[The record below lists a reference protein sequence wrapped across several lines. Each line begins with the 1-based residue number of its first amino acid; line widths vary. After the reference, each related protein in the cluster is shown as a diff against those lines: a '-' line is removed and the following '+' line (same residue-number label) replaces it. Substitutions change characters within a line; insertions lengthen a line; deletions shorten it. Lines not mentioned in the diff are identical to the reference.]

1 MTASSQ
7 SKSEKIASELLGIA
21 GVTIGGSKP
30 FDIQVHN
37 KRFFDE
43 VLANGSIGLG
53 ESYMQKWWDC
63 EALDQFFFKVLSA
76 RLDEHIKFNM
86 KLLFQVLQRKL
97 FNLQSK
103 RRAFNIGEHHYDMGN
118 DLYKAMLDQRMVYTC
133 AYWKEAD
140 NLDDA
145 QEDKLKLTC
154 EKLQLKPGMKVLD
167 IGCGWGS
174 LAKYAAENY
183 GVEVVGVTV
192 SQQQIELAREMC
204 QGLPIELRL
213 QDYRDVNEEFDRIVS
228 LGMFEH
234 VGEKNYNTYMSVAH
248 RCLKENGIFLLHTI
262 GNNTTTHSVDPWINK
277 YIFPDGKIPSIVE
290 ISKASEEYF
299 VMEDWHNF
307 GPYYDKTLMAWR
319 ANVTAQWDKLKSNY
333 DDTFKRMW
341 DYYLL
346 SCAGSFRARHIQ
358 LWQVVFT
365 KGVVEGGVPSY
376 R

>member
-7 SKSEKIASELLGIA
+7 PKAEKIASELLGIA
-21 GVTIGGSKP
+21 GITIGGSKP
-30 FDIQVHN
+30 YDIQVHN

-63 EALDQFFFKVLSA
+63 QSLDQFFFKVLSA

-118 DLYKAMLDQRMVYTC
+118 DLYKAMLDKRMVYTC
-133 AYWKEAD
+133 GYWKEAD

-174 LAKYAAENY
+174 FAKYAAENY

-192 SQQQIELAREMC
+192 SQQQVELAREMC
-204 QGLPIELRL
+204 QGLPIDLRL
-213 QDYRDVNEEFDRIVS
+213 QDYRDVNETFDRIVS

-234 VGEKNYNTYMSVAH
+234 VGEKNYHTYMSVAN
-248 RCLKENGIFLLHTI
+248 RCLKEQGIFLLHTI
-262 GNNTTTHSVDPWINK
+262 GSNTTTHSVDPWINK
-277 YIFPDGKIPSIVE
+277 YIFPDGKIPSILE

-307 GPYYDKTLMAWR
+307 GPYYDKTLMAWQK
-319 ANVTAQWDKLKSNY
+319 NVTAEWETLKATY

-365 KGVVEGGVPSY
+365 KGVVEGGVPSV

>member
-7 SKSEKIASELLGIA
+7 SKSEKIAQQLLSIA
-21 GVTIGGSKP
+21 GITIDGSQP
-30 FDIQVHN
+30 YDIQVHN

-43 VLANGSIGLG
+43 VIANGSIGLG

-63 EALDQFFFKVLSA
+63 QALDQFFFRVLSA
-76 RLDEHIKFNM
+76 RLDEKVKFNL

-118 DLYKAMLDQRMVYTC
+118 DLYKAMLDKRMVYTC
-133 AYWKEAD
+133 GYWKDTD
-140 NLDDA
+140 NLDQA
-145 QEDKLKLTC
+145 QENKLKLAC
-154 EKLQLKPGMKVLD
+154 DKMFLKPGMKVLD

-174 LAKYAAENY
+174 LAKYAAEHY

-192 SQQQIELAREMC
+192 SQEQVELAREMC
-204 QGLPIELRL
+204 AGLPIDIRL
-213 QDYRDVNEEFDRIVS
+213 QDYRDVNDKFDRVMS

-234 VGEKNYNTYMSVAH
+234 VGEKNYQTYMSVVN
-248 RCLKENGIFLLHTI
+248 RCLKDEGLFLLHTI

-277 YIFPDGKIPSIVE
+277 YIFPDGKIPSVVE
-290 ISKASEEYF
+290 ISKAAEGLF

-307 GPYYDKTLMAWR
+307 GPYYDKTLMAWQH
-319 ANVTAQWDKLKSNY
+319 NFNTHWDSLKSHY
-333 DDTFKRMW
+333 DETFKRMW

-358 LWQVVFT
+358 LWQVVFS
-365 KGVVEGGVPSY
+365 KGVIEGGVPSV

>member
-7 SKSEKIASELLGIA
+7 SKAEKIANELLGIA
-21 GVTIGGSKP
+21 GVTINGSQP

-43 VLANGSIGLG
+43 VLTNGSIGLG

-63 EALDQFFFKVLSA
+63 AALDQFFFKVLSA
-76 RLDEHIKFNM
+76 HLDEHIKFNM
-86 KLLFQVLQRKL
+86 RLLFQVLQRKL

-118 DLYKAMLDQRMVYTC
+118 DLYKIMLDKRMVYTC
-133 AYWKEAD
+133 GYWKEAD

-174 LAKYAAENY
+174 FAKYAAENY
-183 GVEVVGVTV
+183 GVEVVGITV
-192 SQQQIELAREMC
+192 SQQQVELAREMC
-204 QGLPIELRL
+204 QGLPIDLRL

-234 VGEKNYNTYMSVAH
+234 VGEKNYSTYMSVAH

-262 GNNTTTHSVDPWINK
+262 GSNTTTHSVDPWINK
-277 YIFPDGKIPSIVE
+277 YIFPDGKIPSILE

-307 GPYYDKTLMAWR
+307 GPYYDKTLMAWQK
-319 ANVTAQWDKLKSNY
+319 NVASEWEILKATY

-358 LWQVVFT
+358 LWQIVFT
-365 KGVVEGGVPSY
+365 KGAVEGGVPSV

>member
-1 MTASSQ
+1 MTARSTSRA
-7 SKSEKIASELLGIA
+7 EKVANELLAIA
-21 GVTIGGSKP
+21 GIEIGGSKP
-30 FDIQVHN
+30 SDITVHN
-37 KRFFDE
+37 PRFFDE
-43 VLANGSIGLG
+43 VLARGSIGLG
-53 ESYMQKWWDC
+53 ESYMQHWWDC
-63 EALDQFFFKVLSA
+63 PSLDAFFHNVLSA
-76 RLDEHIKFNM
+76 HLDEKVKFNM

-118 DLYKAMLDQRMVYTC
+118 DLYEAMLDKRMVYTC
-133 AYWKEAD
+133 AYWKDTD
-140 NLDDA
+140 NLDQA
-145 QEDKLKLTC
+145 QENKLKLCC
-154 EKLQLKPGMKVLD
+154 EKLQLKPGMRVLD

-174 LAKYAAENY
+174 FAKYAAENY

-192 SQQQIELAREMC
+192 SQQQLELGRQMC
-204 QGLPIELRL
+204 EGLAVDLRL
-213 QDYRDVNEEFDRIVS
+213 QDYRDVDEQFDRIVS

-234 VGEKNYNTYMSVAH
+234 VGEKNYSTYMAVAH
-248 RCLKENGIFLLHTI
+248 RCLKDQGLFLLHTI
-262 GNNTTTHSVDPWINK
+262 GNNTTSHSVDPWINK

-290 ISKASEEYF
+290 IAKASEPHF

-319 ANVTAQWDKLKSNY
+319 DNFDAHWDALKSKY

-341 DYYLL
+341 DYYLM

-358 LWQVVFT
+358 LWQIMFT
-365 KGVVEGGVPSY
+365 KGVVEGGIPSV